1 MKILSLKMENFK
13 NIKSSK
19 INFRSNL
26 SGIYGPNGTG
36 KTAVIEALDVIR
48 LYFNPLKTKDQSEEL
63 KNKVARLINIDS
75 NRMILEVV
83 FTNEDFQYKLKLGFQ
98 KDRLNSENI
107 YVTNEEFLY
116 REIIKKSVFKNI
128 ITVDNNV
135 EMIIP
140 QINFK
145 GKFSIKNNKQV
156 EEILKSKEISLK
168 SLYFEF
174 DKLNSLF
181 SLVYEQMKELEKE
194 KLNTEINLFMIHWEK
209 MKTTIMT
216 MFVVTLK
223 EQALYNLEI
232 LLPLK
237 AHTENAHGTLPINF
251 GKNRGNIY
259 EEKIVEDL
267 EKIIEQIGDIF
278 SVIIPDSKLILE
290 KKDDRI
296 ENDSKKIAVSLYVEK
311 NGNRICVENE
321 STGIIKLISLLSAL
335 VYYVQDERAIVLIDE
350 LDIHI
355 FEYLLAIMLEKLSKY
370 AKGQLI
376 FTAHN
381 LLPLEKLNRN
391 SIIISTIEKEQTAY
405 VYFKGTSGTTNL
417 RQKYLRSQTLCS
429 ESNISPLLLN
439 EYALELYLRKLVK

>member
-19 INFRSNL
+19 IDFKSNL

-48 LYFNPLKTKDQSEEL
+48 LYFNPLKSKEQSEEL
-63 KNKVARLINIDS
+63 KNKISRLINIDS
-75 NRMILEVV
+75 NTMSLEA
-83 FTNEDFQYKLKLGFQ
+83 TLQDNEYHYKLKLSFQ

-107 YVTNEEFLY
+107 FVTNEEFLY
-116 REIIKKSVFKNI
+116 REIIKKSIFKNI
-128 ITVDNNV
+128 VSVNNSPEV
-135 EMIIP
+135 IIP
-140 QINFK
+140 MINFK
-145 GKFSIKNNKQV
+145 GKFNNKNNKAI
-156 EEILKSKEISLK
+156 EEILKIKEISLK

-174 DKLNSLF
+174 DKLNSLL
-181 SLVYEQMKELEKE
+181 SLVYEQLQETDKDEV
-194 KLNTEINLFMIHWEK
+194 NSEISLFLVHWEK
-209 MKTTIMT
+209 VKAAVMT

-237 AHTENAHGTLPINF
+237 AHTDNAHGTLPISF
-251 GKNRGNIY
+251 GKNRSNIY
-259 EEKIVEDL
+259 EENIVMDL
-267 EKIIEQIGDIF
+267 EKIIAQIGDIF

-290 KKDDRI
+290 KKYDRI
-296 ENDSKKIAVSLYVEK
+296 ENDSKKIAVSIYVEK
-311 NGNRICVENE
+311 NGKKIAIENE

-355 FEYLLAIMLEKLSKY
+355 FEYLLATLLEKLSKY

-391 SIIISTIEKEQTAY
+391 SIIISTIENEQTTY

-417 RQKYLRSQTLCS
+417 RQKYLRSQSLWS
-429 ESNISPLLLN
+429 ESNITPLLLN

>member
-1 MKILSLKMENFK
+1 MKIQSLKMENFK
-13 NIKSSK
+13 NIKNSTVEFK
-19 INFRSNL
+19 SNL

-48 LYFNPLKTKDQSEEL
+48 LYFNPLKSKEQSEEL
-63 KNKVARLINIDS
+63 KNKISRLINIDS
-75 NRMILEVV
+75 NTMSLEVI
-83 FTNEDFQYKLKLGFQ
+83 FTDKECDYKLKLTFQ
-98 KDRLNSENI
+98 KDKLNSENI
-107 YVTNEEFLY
+107 FVTNEEFLY
-116 REIIKKSVFKNI
+116 REIIKKSIFKNI
-128 ITVDNNV
+128 VAVDNGPEV
-135 EMIIP
+135 IVP
-140 QINFK
+140 QINLK
-145 GKFSIKNNKQV
+145 GKLNNRNNK
-156 EEILKSKEISLK
+156 EIEIFLKLKEISLK

-174 DKLNSLF
+174 DKLNSLL
-181 SLVYEQMKELEKE
+181 SLMYEQFHEAEKE
-194 KLNTEINLFMIHWEK
+194 ELNPEILLFVTQWEK
-209 MKTTIMT
+209 IRATIMT

-223 EQALYNLEI
+223 EQALYNLEV

-237 AHTENAHGTLPINF
+237 AHTEDAHGTLPISF

-259 EEKIVEDL
+259 DEKIVEDL
-267 EKIIEQIGDIF
+267 EKIIAQIGDIF
-278 SVIIPDSKLILE
+278 SVIIPDSKLVLE

-311 NGNRICVENE
+311 NGNKIAVENE

-355 FEYLLAIMLEKLSKY
+355 FEYLLATLLEKLSKY

-391 SIIISTIEKEQTAY
+391 SIIISTIESEQTAY

-417 RQKYLRSQTLCS
+417 RQKYLRSQSLWS
-429 ESNISPLLLN
+429 ESNITPLLLN